1 MEWLQ
6 DPVVMLF
13 LPLAL
18 VFVLSMRRRQKLPLP
33 LPPGPRPLPV
43 IGNMLMMDQLTHRGL
58 AKLAERYGG
67 LLHLRLGFLHA
78 VAVSTPDVAREVLQ
92 AQDSAFANRPATIAI
107 AYLTYDRADMAFAH
121 YGPFWRQ
128 MRKLCVVK
136 LFSRK
141 RAESW
146 ASVRD
151 EVDSLMR
158 FVASSSGTT
167 VNLGEVI
174 FNLTK
179 NITFRAAFGTQS
191 HENQDEFISILQEF
205 SKLFGAFNVGD
216 FIPWLGWMDLQGIN
230 KRLTAAREALDR
242 FIDKIIDEHLKSP
255 KEADADDADMVD
267 DMLAFLADAPSAGK
281 SDGQAGGD
289 LQGSLRLTRD
299 NIKAI
304 IMDVM
309 FGGTET
315 VASAIE
321 WAMAELMKSPDDM
334 RRVQQE
340 LADVVGL
347 DRKSSMEWLYDPP
360 VLFFAFLAVIFV
372 LSVRRRRKLPL
383 PPGPRALPIIGNML
397 MMDQLTHRGLAKLAE
412 RYGGLLHLRLGF
424 LHAVAVSTPDV
435 AREVLQ
441 AQDSAFSNRPATIA
455 ITRRR
460 AESWASVRDEVDS
473 LIRFVARSS
482 GTAVN
487 LGEVI
492 FNLTKNITFRAAFGT
507 QSHENQDE
515 FISILQEFSKLFGAF
530 NVGDF
535 IPWLSWMDLQGINKR
550 LAAARGALDRFVD
563 KIIDEHM
570 AKNAK
575 GADDADDADM
585 VDEML
590 AFLGGGGGSA
600 DGEQGGDHQG
610 DELQSSLRLTRDNI
624 KAIIM

>member
-18 VFVLSMRRRQKLPLP
+18 VFVLLMRRRRKLPLP

-158 FVASSSGTT
+158 FVARSSGTA

-230 KRLTAAREALDR
+230 KRLAAAREALDR

-255 KEADADDADMVD
+255 KEADADYADMVD

-281 SDGQAGGD
+281 SDGQAAGD
-289 LQGSLRLTRD
+289 LQGALRLTRD

-321 WAMAELMKSPDDM
+321 WALAELLKSPDDM
-334 RRVQQE
+334 KRLQRE

-347 DRKSSMEWLYDPP
+347 DRKVHESDLDKLPFLKCVIKETLRLHPP
-360 VLFFAFLAVIFV
+360 IPLLLHETAEDCAVAGYSVPKKSRVMINVWAIGRDASAWKDADAFRPSRFAAGGDSFDVDFKGNFFELVPFGSGRRSCPGMQLGLHGLE
-372 LSVRRRRKLPL
+372 LSVAQLVHCFDWALPDGMKPSEL
-383 PPGPRALPIIGNML
+383 DMSDVFGLTAPRAV
-397 MMDQLTHRGLAKLAE
+397 
-412 RYGGLLHLRLGF
+412 RLS
-424 LHAVAVSTPDV
+424 AVPTP
-435 AREVLQ
+435 
-441 AQDSAFSNRPATIA
+441 
-455 ITRRR
+455 
-460 AESWASVRDEVDS
+460 
-473 LIRFVARSS
+473 
-482 GTAVN
+482 
-487 LGEVI
+487 
-492 FNLTKNITFRAAFGT
+492 
-507 QSHENQDE
+507 
-515 FISILQEFSKLFGAF
+515 
-530 NVGDF
+530 
-535 IPWLSWMDLQGINKR
+535 R
-550 LAAARGALDRFVD
+550 LNCSF
-563 KIIDEHM
+563 H
-570 AKNAK
+570 
-575 GADDADDADM
+575 
-585 VDEML
+585 
-590 AFLGGGGGSA
+590 
-600 DGEQGGDHQG
+600 
-610 DELQSSLRLTRDNI
+610 
-624 KAIIM
+624 

>member
-347 DRKSSMEWLYDPP
+347 DRKVHESDLDKLPFLKCVVKETLRLHPPIPLLLHETVEDCTVAGYSVPKKSRVMINVWAIGRDASAWKDANAFRPSRFAPGGDSASVDFKGNFFELLPFGSGRRSCPGMQLGLYG
-360 VLFFAFLAVIFV
+360 LE
-372 LSVRRRRKLPL
+372 LSVAQLMHCFNWALPNGMKPSEL
-383 PPGPRALPIIGNML
+383 DMSDVFGLTAPRAVRLWAVPAPR
-397 MMDQLTHRGLAKLAE
+397 LTC
-412 RYGGLLHLRLGF
+412 
-424 LHAVAVSTPDV
+424 
-435 AREVLQ
+435 
-441 AQDSAFSNRPATIA
+441 
-455 ITRRR
+455 
-460 AESWASVRDEVDS
+460 S
-473 LIRFVARSS
+473 LI
-482 GTAVN
+482 
-487 LGEVI
+487 
-492 FNLTKNITFRAAFGT
+492 
-507 QSHENQDE
+507 
-515 FISILQEFSKLFGAF
+515 
-530 NVGDF
+530 
-535 IPWLSWMDLQGINKR
+535 
-550 LAAARGALDRFVD
+550 
-563 KIIDEHM
+563 
-570 AKNAK
+570 
-575 GADDADDADM
+575 
-585 VDEML
+585 
-590 AFLGGGGGSA
+590 
-600 DGEQGGDHQG
+600 
-610 DELQSSLRLTRDNI
+610 
-624 KAIIM
+624 